1 MNLSAVC
8 AGAALRRSGGYSFA
22 GWMWPILSSTT
33 SAFAVRRNILIL
45 TERSS
50 PSPLRIGTV
59 CSWGSSQILPRES
72 ALPSSFLLLTATRTV
87 SFQGGRLKSE
97 NVFLVSMLGPLLLWS
112 FSLEMEPPPASLQG
126 RALGEG
132 SHVPWGND
140 GGRSQNP

>member
-1 MNLSAVC
+1 MLVWM
-8 AGAALRRSGGYSFA
+8 RRTLLQHGPA
-22 GWMWPILSSTT
+22 DI
-33 SAFAVRRNILIL
+33 
-45 TERSS
+45 
-50 PSPLRIGTV
+50 PLV
-59 CSWGSSQILPRES
+59 P
-72 ALPSSFLLLTATRTV
+72 V

-112 FSLEMEPPPASLQG
+112 FSLEMEPPPGHWSRGDGENSQGSVWRVHIKKMGVWGGWEGAGGIKRPLTASLQG

>member
-8 AGAALRRSGGYSFA
+8 AGVALRRSGGYSFA
-22 GWMWPILSSTT
+22 GWMWPISSSTI
-33 SAFAVRRNILIL
+33 SVFAVRRNTSIL

-59 CSWGSSQILPRES
+59 CSSGSSRTRPRENG
-72 ALPSSFLLLTATRTV
+72 LPSSSLLLTATRTV
-87 SFQGGRLKSE
+87 SFQGGRLKRG
-97 NVFLVSMLGPLLLWS
+97 NAFLVSILGPLLLWS
-112 FSLEMEPPPASLQG
+112 FSLKMEHPPASLQG